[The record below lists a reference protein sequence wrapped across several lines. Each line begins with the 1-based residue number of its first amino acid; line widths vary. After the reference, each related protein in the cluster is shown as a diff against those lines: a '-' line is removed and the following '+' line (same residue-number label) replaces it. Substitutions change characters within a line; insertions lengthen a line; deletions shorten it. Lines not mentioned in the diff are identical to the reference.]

1 MRSTFT
7 ILFYI
12 KKNAL
17 KSNGNAPIMARITLN
32 KEIVQF
38 SLKCD
43 VNPADWEPKAGKAIG
58 RSAAVQQLNGLLD
71 NIKAALIRH
80 YREISDRES
89 VVTAEK
95 VRNAFWGLQTC
106 NETLLNLFQSHV
118 DNLRLQLNKGVTMDT
133 VKKYE
138 RTHLRLEQF
147 IKHKFNLSDI
157 SLKEINH
164 SFLCDFEI
172 YLKTMH
178 SCGQNTAAK
187 FLQRVKTVILIAK
200 NNGWIYADPFAN
212 YKLKFE
218 KSDRE
223 YLTEQELETIMNK
236 EMPVKRLEIVRDIFI
251 FSSFSGLAYIDVKN
265 LRESNIRTSFDGNL
279 WIMGKRIKT
288 GVSYRVPLLNIPQMI
303 LDKYKDTLPD
313 GMLLPM
319 ISNQKM
325 NAYLKEIGDIC
336 GIDKT
341 LTFHVARHS
350 YATLTLSKG
359 VSIESVSK
367 MLGHTNIK
375 TTQIYARIT
384 DSKISDDMAMFAGKM
399 KGMGMNLQSA
409 QPTEAVLQ
417 EPEIMEE
424 PVKSEIDTM
433 FESTDLLE
441 KMFLCNISFTPSE
454 LSNTSTSKMLKN
466 KAAKQWYNFSDE
478 EKHSVWSKV
487 IGNKRKVVGASKYE
501 KLVVNQ

>member
-1 MRSTFT
+1 MRSTFK

-32 KEIVQF
+32 KEMVQF

-43 VNPADWEPKAGKAIG
+43 VNPNDWEPKAGKAIG
-58 RSAAVQQLNGLLD
+58 RSANIQQLNGLLD

-95 VRNAFWGLQTC
+95 VRNAFLGIQTC
-106 NETLLNLFQSHV
+106 NETLLDLFQKHV
-118 DNLRLQLNKGVTMDT
+118 DNLRLQLNKGITMDT
-133 VKKYE
+133 IKKYE
-138 RTHLRLEQF
+138 RTLLRLEQF
-147 IKHKFNLSDI
+147 IKYKFNLSDI

-172 YLKTMH
+172 YLKTIH
-178 SCGQNTAAK
+178 DCGQNTTAK
-187 FLQRVKTVILIAK
+187 FMQRMKTVILIAK

-223 YLTEQELETIMNK
+223 YLTEQELEVIMNK
-236 EMPVKRLEIVRDIFI
+236 EFPVKRLETVRDIFI
-251 FSSFSGLAYIDVKN
+251 FSSFTGLSYIDVRN
-265 LRESNIRTSFDGNL
+265 LRTSNIRTSFDGNL
-279 WIMGKRIKT
+279 WIMGKRTKT
-288 GVSYRVPLLNIPQMI
+288 DVSYRVPLLEIPKMI
-303 LDKYKDTLPD
+303 IEKYKDILPEGD
-313 GMLLPM
+313 VLP
-319 ISNQKM
+319 ILSNQKM
-325 NAYLKEIGDIC
+325 NAYLKEIADLC
-336 GIDKT
+336 GINKT

-384 DSKISDDMAMFAGKM
+384 DNKISDDMAMFAGKM
-399 KGMGMNLQSA
+399 KGMESKFQSGKSF
-409 QPTEAVLQ
+409 EAVTQ
-417 EPEIMEE
+417 ETQLEE
-424 PVKSEIDTM
+424 PVKSEIDIL

-441 KMFLCNISFTPSE
+441 KMFLCNISFKPSE
-454 LSNTSTSKMLKN
+454 LSNVETSQLLKD
-466 KAAKQWYNFSDE
+466 KAMNRWYSFSDE
-478 EKHSVWSKV
+478 EKQTIWMRVM
-487 IGNKRKVVGASKYE
+487 GNKRQNVVMSIQP
-501 KLVVNQ
+501 KLAVNQ